1 MGVWGNLRVHTQV
14 MTGMGQVG
22 DLKFTEK
29 VRERRPEGLTGLGT
43 PSASTLLL
51 LRAQAVFSKELHAI
65 FKGGHSIVCRNYQL
79 KIPCGDRLESQ
90 PLAVRWRWRGTLVR
104 QLLFPAKGRRA
115 GAIGQQQPNT
125 VPCRDSEMNAGGQL

>member
-1 MGVWGNLRVHTQV
+1 MTYLHGAGRGSEVHRESER
-14 MTGMGQVG
+14 
-22 DLKFTEK
+22 EK
-29 VRERRPEGLTGLGT
+29 EARRTGLGT

-51 LRAQAVFSKELHAI
+51 LRVQAVFSKELHAI
-65 FKGGHSIVCRNYQL
+65 FKGGHSTVCRNYQL

-125 VPCRDSEMNAGGQL
+125 VPRRDSEMNAGGQL

>member
-29 VRERRPEGLTGLGT
+29 VRERRPEGLDWGH
-43 PSASTLLL
+43 LLL

-65 FKGGHSIVCRNYQL
+65 FKGGHSTVCRNYQL

-125 VPCRDSEMNAGGQL
+125 VPRRDSEMNAGGQL